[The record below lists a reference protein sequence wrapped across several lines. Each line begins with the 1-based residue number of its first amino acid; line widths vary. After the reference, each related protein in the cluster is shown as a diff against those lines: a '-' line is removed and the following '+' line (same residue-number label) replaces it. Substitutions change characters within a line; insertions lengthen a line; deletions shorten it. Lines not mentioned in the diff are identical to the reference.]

1 MVMSDELARIQ
12 PRQINP
18 KLQQVEML
26 FDTDIKNRLDSIP
39 EPFHT
44 YYLKVK
50 KWTAQYAEAD
60 INQFQLPTGIM
71 NSINTVKR
79 KMMQLKIGGLREE
92 FGFSAGST
100 FKLDVVIQA
109 IASGRGLTSRTRPFI
124 RVTSDILHTVA
135 ILVDFSSSMRPY
147 YQKVRESV
155 YIISEVFNRLRL
167 PFAIFGYS
175 EKFWIIKNFTDKW
188 NIETKARLFTLKPTG
203 MSPAGIA
210 IDVAANITRRAAEK
224 GKIMFVI
231 TDGLFDDRVQAKLAV
246 KSARKA
252 GVVTIGVS
260 TSLDIHDVF
269 PINILETQ
277 NLNEVWSQDSFMR
290 LYSKQFQSDY

>member
-18 KLQQVEML
+18 KFRQVEML

-50 KWTAQYAEAD
+50 KWNAQYPEAD
-60 INQFQLPTGIM
+60 INQFKLPTGIM
-71 NSINTVKR
+71 NSINTVKQ

-92 FGFSAGST
+92 FGFSAGSK
-100 FKLDVVIQA
+100 FKLDIVIQS

-124 RVTSDILHTVA
+124 RVTSEILHSIT
-135 ILVDFSSSMRPY
+135 LLLDFSSSMKPY
-147 YQKVRESV
+147 HQKIRESV
-155 YIISEVFNRLRL
+155 YIISEVLNRLRL

-175 EKFWIIKNFTDKW
+175 EKFWIIKNFADKW
-188 NIETKARLFTLKPTG
+188 NIETKARLFTLKPAG

-210 IDVAANITRRAAEK
+210 IDVAGNITRRSAEK

-231 TDGLFDDRVQAKLAV
+231 TDGLFDDRIQAKLAV

-252 GVVTIGVS
+252 GVVTVGIS

-269 PINILETQ
+269 PINILETE

-290 LYSKQFQSDY
+290 LYSKQFHSDY